1 MEIADFD
8 ENRKVIIID
17 KALLDLDDNKISN
30 AKIICLTVSD
40 DIPTLQKIIKYAN
53 AKVKNHDSDL
63 LLEKKKEFL
72 LDNFQLTQGE
82 KKIYKYIESGMTRT
96 EIANKLALSKIT
108 VRNTISRI
116 LKKISVKSSQ
126 EAVKKVKKMLID

>member
-1 MEIADFD
+1 LEIADFD